1 VGYLLGLDTGGTF
14 TDAVLLDDELEVL
27 ETAKSLTTH
36 GNLIDGLCG
45 AVDQVIG
52 NVRAEEI
59 QLVCLSTTLATNALV
74 EGRSRAVALLMIGY
88 SPAQLRRANLVDA
101 LGGDPHIFI
110 RGGHSA
116 SGQPLAEL
124 DIAACRD
131 FVDNVNARVDA
142 FAVSGVFA
150 VRNPEHEVAVQNLIK
165 SMTGKPVSCGHHLS
179 TDLDAPRRALT
190 ALLNARLI
198 PMINALLDAAGKLLR
213 DRCIDAPLMVVKGDG
228 SLVGI
233 GYASQY
239 PVETILSGPAA
250 SVVGAQFLCKQPQLL
265 VSDMGGTTTDIA
277 LLRHGQPLLNED
289 GATVGGWRTMVKA
302 VDVRTFGL
310 GGDSA
315 VAFDTQKR
323 AFTIGPQRVIPLSLL
338 LNQYPDILETLEYQL
353 SLPFSTTHTAQFVL
367 RHTENSTAL
376 TPQQR
381 ELLDQ
386 IGEQPV
392 ALQTLFA
399 DQTLERALLK
409 LEHKGLV
416 IRSGFTPTD
425 ASHLLAAEDTWDN
438 RAADLG
444 ARLLMRYA
452 KDNLGKVYTSI
463 EEFSASISL
472 QVSEMTAMI
481 LLEAA
486 ASQATS
492 DCPLSVS
499 QLDLIRQSFQKHKT
513 SGNTEK
519 RLLSISTTL
528 HTPIAALGAPAGSYY
543 PAVADLLNTTVIQS
557 EYASV
562 ANAVGA
568 VVGVIRQEIVIE
580 IQAAGGKQVR
590 VLFAEGPQD
599 YATLEAG
606 ALAATTRC
614 TQLVREKAVQAG
626 AVDPAIRT
634 QRVDNAVRQGNETVF
649 FDSRITAIAVGRPAY
664 E

>member
-1 VGYLLGLDTGGTF
+1 MGYLLGLDTGGTF
-14 TDAVLLDDELEVL
+14 TDAVLLDDKLQVL

-36 GNLIDGLCG
+36 RNLINGLRG
-45 AVDQVIG
+45 AVDQVI
-52 NVRAEEI
+52 NNIRAEDI

-74 EGRSRAVALLMIGY
+74 EGRSRAVALLMVGY
-88 SPAQLRRANLVDA
+88 SEAQLRRANLVDA

-116 SGQPLAEL
+116 SGQALAEL
-124 DIAACRD
+124 DIAACRE
-131 FVDNVNARVDA
+131 FVDKVNSRVDA
-142 FAVSGVFA
+142 FAVSALFA
-150 VRNPEHEVAVQNLIK
+150 VRNPEHELAVQILIK

-198 PMINALLDAAGKLLR
+198 PTINSLLDAAGTLLQ
-213 DRCIDAPLMVVKGDG
+213 DRGIDAPLMVVKGDG

-233 GYASQY
+233 EYASQY

-250 SVVGAQFLCKQPQLL
+250 SVVGAQYLCEEPHLL
-265 VSDMGGTTTDIA
+265 VSDMGGTTTDVA
-277 LLRHGQPLLNED
+277 LLRDGQPLLNDD

-315 VAFDTQKR
+315 VVFDTQKR

-338 LNQYPDILETLEYQL
+338 SNHYPDILETLEYQL

-367 RHTENSTAL
+367 RHTTNSTAL
-376 TPQQR
+376 TSQQQ

-386 IGEQPV
+386 ISEQPV

-409 LEHKGLV
+409 LEQKGLV
-416 IRSGFTPTD
+416 LRSGFTPTD
-425 ASHLLAAEDTWDN
+425 ASHLLAAENTWDN

-452 KDNLGKVYTSI
+452 KDNLGEVYNSVG
-463 EEFSASISL
+463 EFSASVSL
-472 QVSEMTAMI
+472 QVSEMTAMV
-481 LLEAA
+481 LLEAVS
-486 ASQATS
+486 SQS
-492 DCPLSVS
+492 SSEISLSAS
-499 QLDLIRQSFQKHKT
+499 QLDLIRQSFQKHET
-513 SGNTEK
+513 SGDADK
-519 RLLSISTTL
+519 RLLSFFTTL
-528 HTPIAALGAPAGSYY
+528 HMPIAGLGAPAGSYY

-562 ANAVGA
+562 ANAIGA
-568 VVGVIRQEIVIE
+568 VVGVIRQEVVIE

-590 VLFAEGPQD
+590 VLFAEGPQE
-599 YATLEAG
+599 YATLETG

-614 TQLVREKAVQAG
+614 RQLVQQKAVQAG
-626 AVDPAIRT
+626 AIDPAIRI
-634 QRVDNAVRQGNETVF
+634 QRLDNAVRQGNETVF

-664 E
+664 R